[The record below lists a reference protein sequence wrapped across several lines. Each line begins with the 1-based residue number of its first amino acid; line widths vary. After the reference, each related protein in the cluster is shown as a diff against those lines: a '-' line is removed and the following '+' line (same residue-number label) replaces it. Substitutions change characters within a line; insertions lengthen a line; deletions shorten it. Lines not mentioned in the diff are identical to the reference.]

1 MVKLAVSQRNTSVAN
16 LWLATHNMDIRT
28 CEYYGQSLSRRIPRQ
43 TLDIPTNPATGRMYV
58 WKRIHYQLHRL
69 AVH

>member
-1 MVKLAVSQRNTSVAN
+1 MVKLAMSQRNTGVAN
-16 LWLATHNMDIRT
+16 LWLATHMDIRT
-28 CEYYGQSLSRRIPRQ
+28 CEYYGQSLSRWIPRQ
-43 TLDIPTNPATGRMYV
+43 TLDIPTNPATGCVYV